1 MAKFLQARRRPGK
14 YKQKKRWTAKK
25 LEASIC
31 NSVQLQEQTD
41 AKLSWYLILIS
52 SVWFRFP
59 NIRNPLKSIVWSIM
73 NPFISLFVWSY
84 SSLKKQINL
93 VKNTFAPP
101 IICQRELRTLRK
113 RLHRLEIEFLKLQL
127 SLPDKGTNSS
137 ASGNSICRSCQ
148 QATTAS
154 SIKES
159 NVQAAEECT
168 LPSLLPPVPPPP
180 PPPLPPPPPPP
191 PPVPFSPALLFQNR
205 LPILKKTGTNR
216 PPKEQ
221 PAKPEGP
228 IQITLKDLLNVKL
241 RNAKDNNER
250 QKMAVHKYDVVP
262 QITISALKGV
272 SLKSASKVQ
281 PRRLAHVFRDAHS
294 KSPLD
299 LRRHL
304 RKVNMS
310 RSPGGTPIYDRDNK
324 ENGTGLTPLMTRA
337 LRQKFQMAHPKSP
350 SPLRMSPGNRGLEEA
365 C

>member
-1 MAKFLQARRRPGK
+1 M
-14 YKQKKRWTAKK
+14 
-25 LEASIC
+25 S
-31 NSVQLQEQTD
+31 
-41 AKLSWYLILIS
+41 
-52 SVWFRFP
+52 
-59 NIRNPLKSIVWSIM
+59 
-73 NPFISLFVWSY
+73 PFIALFVWSY
-84 SSLKKQINL
+84 YSLKKQINL
-93 VKNTFAPP
+93 VKNTIAPP

-113 RLHRLEIEFLKLQL
+113 RLHKLEIEFLKLQL
-127 SLPDKGTNSS
+127 SLLDKGTNSGV
-137 ASGNSICRSCQ
+137 SGNSICGSCQ

-180 PPPLPPPPPPP
+180 PPPPP
-191 PPVPFSPALLFQNR
+191 PPVPFSLALPFQNH
-205 LPILKKTGTNR
+205 LPILKKTGSNR
-216 PPKEQ
+216 PPKEE

-241 RNAKDNNER
+241 RNAQDNNER

-272 SLKSASKVQ
+272 SLKSASKVP
-281 PRRLAHVFRDAHS
+281 PRRLAHVFKDALS

-304 RKVNMS
+304 RKVNMV

-324 ENGTGLTPLMTRA
+324 ENGTGLTPLMTKA

-350 SPLRMSPGNRGLEEA
+350 SPLRMSPGNRGLKEA